1 MGDLARI
8 LVIARSFSNFSDAMK
23 FVRNSAG
30 TGVRAIIEAT
40 LQLDNTIKIDI
51 ASSDVSVYI
60 VRPGAIFGEERMTN
74 EFEEEGTKGGGSRI
88 VAGTM
93 EIGLLQKSGNTEKV
107 LRKPRVILEQDL
119 VEPEGE
125 S

>member
-8 LVIARSFSNFSDAMK
+8 LVIIRSFSNFSEAMK
-23 FVRNSAG
+23 FVGKSAG

-40 LQLDNTIKIDI
+40 LQLDSTIKIDI

-60 VRPGAIFGEERMTN
+60 VRPGAIFDEERMAN
-74 EFEEEGTKGGGSRI
+74 EFEKEGTKGGEGWI
-88 VAGTM
+88 VAGTT